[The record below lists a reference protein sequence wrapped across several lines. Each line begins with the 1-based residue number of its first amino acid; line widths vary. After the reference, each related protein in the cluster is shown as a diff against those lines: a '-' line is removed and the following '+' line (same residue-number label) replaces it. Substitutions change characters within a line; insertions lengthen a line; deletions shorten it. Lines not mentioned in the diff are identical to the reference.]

1 MSTFVWWFDQLNI
14 SFWSVL
20 LIISFRNCFS
30 CRFYLYIHSCTT
42 VCGFNDSYANPL
54 QEQLFK
60 EYDKTFLLHDFD
72 KSRLI
77 RLSTDQKQLKI
88 YIRIFLHNSLKDIL
102 KATPMFPSYKMFS
115 SPTRVVFS
123 TQLNICDGTFFAKIV
138 NKVKPLNVFAKISH
152 RRC

>member
-1 MSTFVWWFDQLNI
+1 M
-14 SFWSVL
+14 

-30 CRFYLYIHSCTT
+30 CRFYLYIHSCTP

-60 EYDKTFLLHDFD
+60 EYDKTFLWHDFD
-72 KSRLI
+72 KSCLI
-77 RLSTDQKQLKI
+77 HLSTEQKQLKI
-88 YIRIFLHNSLKDIL
+88 YIQIVLHHSLEDIL
-102 KATPMFPSYKMFS
+102 KATPMFASYKMFS
-115 SPTRVVFS
+115 SSIRVVFS
-123 TQLNICDGTFFAKIV
+123 TLLNICNGTLFAEIV

>member
-1 MSTFVWWFDQLNI
+1 M
-14 SFWSVL
+14 

-30 CRFYLYIHSCTT
+30 CRFYLYIHSCTP

-60 EYDKTFLLHDFD
+60 EYDKTFLWHDFD
-72 KSRLI
+72 KSCLI
-77 RLSTDQKQLKI
+77 HLSTEQKQLKI
-88 YIRIFLHNSLKDIL
+88 YIQIVLHHSLEDIL
-102 KATPMFPSYKMFS
+102 KATPMFASYKMFS
-115 SPTRVVFS
+115 SSIRVVFS
-123 TQLNICDGTFFAKIV
+123 TLLNICDGTFFAEIV